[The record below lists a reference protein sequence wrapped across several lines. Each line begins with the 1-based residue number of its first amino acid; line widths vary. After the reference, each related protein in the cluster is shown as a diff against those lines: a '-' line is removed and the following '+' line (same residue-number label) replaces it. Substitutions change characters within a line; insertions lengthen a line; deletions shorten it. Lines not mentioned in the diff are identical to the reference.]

1 MASTLLANSD
11 TTDKCASGSSD
22 ISGVEV
28 PVDATKFSSAVPTT
42 TNQSKPLQQS
52 KEMSGE
58 GQSADMAREIGT
70 GDLNFAS
77 PEIRY
82 FRSYVGNANE
92 EIEKHE
98 VSSVGELGHSSYGDA
113 RSVSPME
120 LIWPVRLNVDT
131 WADFQAN
138 KDKTVLPVVSSGP
151 YVLRINSP
159 AIITALQ
166 ETIAYWPGLDASLG
180 SLEVMEPFM
189 MLYHYR
195 TELGDYTNK
204 KVADLQSRPPGQ
216 LCERGNGLQNH
227 MTALFQFLDNRPEA
241 HLLKQE
247 RQRHQADL
255 PTKTFSMSWLLYK
268 PGTVIIE
275 KSEDSENMPRA
286 YVVHSVSGGV
296 TGSRR
301 ENLKI
306 KLWYIDSDGF
316 GLGRQLTDTELI
328 PEDGELP
335 LGNDFF
341 APWEL
346 YCIKRPG
353 EVSEEAKEARNLLV
367 RWGKLF
373 VEAFG
378 RKCVDFDGMTF
389 ESPRTKVSDHS
400 SGDSQ

>member
-11 TTDKCASGSSD
+11 AIDKCASGSYD

-28 PVDATKFSSAVPTT
+28 PIDATKSSSAVPTT
-42 TNQSKPLQQS
+42 SNQSEPLQQS

-58 GQSADMAREIGT
+58 GQSADTAREIGT
-70 GDLNFAS
+70 GDLNSAS
-77 PEIRY
+77 PEIKY
-82 FRSYVGNANE
+82 FRSYVGNADE

-98 VSSVGELGHSSYGDA
+98 VSSVGELGHSSYGVA

-120 LIWPVRLNVDT
+120 LIWPVKLNVDT

-138 KDKTVLPVVSSGP
+138 KDKTVPPVVSSRP
-151 YVLRINSP
+151 YMLRINSP

-180 SLEVMEPFM
+180 SLEVVEPFM

-195 TELGDYTNK
+195 TELEEYTSMKLAN
-204 KVADLQSRPPGQ
+204 LQSKPPGQ
-216 LCERGNGLQNH
+216 LCERDNGLQNH

-247 RQRHQADL
+247 HQRHQADP
-255 PTKTFSMSWLLYK
+255 PTSRFSTAWLLYK
-268 PGTVIIE
+268 PGTVVFE
-275 KSEDSENMPRA
+275 KSEDGENMPRA

-301 ENLKI
+301 EDLKI

-316 GLGRQLTDTELI
+316 GLGRQLTEVNLA
-328 PEDGELP
+328 PADGELS
-335 LGNDFF
+335 LGSRSFL
-341 APWEL
+341 PWEM
-346 YCIKRPG
+346 YRIKRPG
-353 EVSEEAKEARNLLV
+353 EVSEEAKEARNLLI

-373 VEAFG
+373 AEAFG

-389 ESPRTKVSDHS
+389 TSPRTKVSDRS
-400 SGDSQ
+400 SGGSS